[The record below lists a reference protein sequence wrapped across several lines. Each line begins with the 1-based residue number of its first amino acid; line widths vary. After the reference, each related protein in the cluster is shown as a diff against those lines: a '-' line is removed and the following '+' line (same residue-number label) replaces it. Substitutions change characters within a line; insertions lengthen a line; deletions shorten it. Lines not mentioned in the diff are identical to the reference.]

1 MDERTPEQ
9 KRQDQLGLRQAVDR
23 LMEHM
28 HQKGRLR
35 ERKGRLLTQLL
46 SEHTSTPSPG
56 ASATSGNSAPSS
68 GQTHIHQH
76 LWRSTEEMVRALMAN
91 HPGLTEEEARR
102 DLELWGH

>member
-1 MDERTPEQ
+1 VDERTPEQ

-56 ASATSGNSAPSS
+56 ASATSGTPGASS
-68 GQTHIHQH
+68 GAPRPMKMGTTG
-76 LWRSTEEMVRALMAN
+76 SPFPFDATA
-91 HPGLTEEEARR
+91 G
-102 DLELWGH
+102 